1 LTAGFDHESRIENGF
16 NFFSGSRLTFNSVRV
31 NSVGAPKGCND
42 YMRQRTAMLE
52 SEEDLMG
59 KILFAIGTPKDW
71 ALYTPDLIAQAH
83 ASNSSVHVLEVDSPL
98 GTGLF
103 TSNKPPEDD
112 SYPEPVK
119 ENEKTD
125 PVHLDLKDMPED
137 TAIVA
142 LETSAFLNTVADSLR
157 ANNLE
162 VTAEWVP
169 NFDLAQLG
177 EYAALHN
184 ADTVALITRGWWT
197 NFIQGD
203 IRPALKEKGLKVIDL
218 KESDVMP
225 VPQAAD
231 AVTPRA

>member
-1 LTAGFDHESRIENGF
+1 
-16 NFFSGSRLTFNSVRV
+16 
-31 NSVGAPKGCND
+31 
-42 YMRQRTAMLE
+42 MRQKAAMLE
-52 SEEDLMG
+52 FEEGLMG

-83 ASNSSVHVLEVDSPL
+83 ASNSSVHVLELDSPL

-119 ENEKTD
+119 DNEKTD

-169 NFDLAQLG
+169 NFDLAQLA
-177 EYAALHN
+177 EYAVLHD
-184 ADTVALITRGWWT
+184 ADTVALIARGWWN
-197 NFIQGD
+197 NFIEGD
-203 IRPALKEKGLKVIDL
+203 IRPGLKQKGLKVIDL

-225 VPQAAD
+225 VPKEAD
-231 AVTPRA
+231 AVNPSA

>member
-1 LTAGFDHESRIENGF
+1 MN
-16 NFFSGSRLTFNSVRV
+16 
-31 NSVGAPKGCND
+31 
-42 YMRQRTAMLE
+42 
-52 SEEDLMG
+52 

-83 ASNSSVHVLEVDSPL
+83 ASNSSIHVLELDSPL

-112 SYPEPVK
+112 SYPEPVN
-119 ENEKTD
+119 ENQKIE

-169 NFDLAQLG
+169 NFNLAELA
-177 EYAALHN
+177 EYAMKHN
-184 ADTVALITRGWWT
+184 ADTVALISKGWW
-197 NFIQGD
+197 NHLLEGD
-203 IRPALKEKGLKVIDL
+203 IRPILKEKGLKVIDL

-225 VPQAAD
+225 VPQEAG
-231 AVTPRA
+231 VINPRA

>member
-1 LTAGFDHESRIENGF
+1 MS
-16 NFFSGSRLTFNSVRV
+16 
-31 NSVGAPKGCND
+31 
-42 YMRQRTAMLE
+42 
-52 SEEDLMG
+52 

-83 ASNSSVHVLEVDSPL
+83 ASNSSIHVLELDSPL

-119 ENEKTD
+119 DNQKTE
-125 PVHLDLKDMPED
+125 PVHLDLKNMPED

-142 LETSAFLNTVADSLR
+142 LKTSTFLNTVADSLR

-169 NFDLAQLG
+169 NFNLVELAD
-177 EYAALHN
+177 YAMQHN
-184 ADTVALITRGWWT
+184 ADTVALISRGWW
-197 NFIQGD
+197 NNLLEGD
-203 IRPALKEKGLKVIDL
+203 IRSSIKEKGLKVIDL

-225 VPQAAD
+225 VPKEAD
-231 AVTPRA
+231 AINPTV

>member
-1 LTAGFDHESRIENGF
+1 MS
-16 NFFSGSRLTFNSVRV
+16 
-31 NSVGAPKGCND
+31 
-42 YMRQRTAMLE
+42 
-52 SEEDLMG
+52 
-59 KILFAIGTPKDW
+59 KILFAIGKPKDW

-83 ASNSSVHVLEVDSPL
+83 ASNSSIHVLELDSPL

-112 SYPEPVK
+112 SYPEPVV
-119 ENEKTD
+119 ENQKTD

-169 NFDLAQLG
+169 NFNLAELG
-177 EYAALHN
+177 DYAIKHG
-184 ADTVALITRGWWT
+184 ADTVALISRGWW
-197 NFIQGD
+197 NNLLEGD
-203 IRPALKEKGLKVIDL
+203 VRPMLKAKGLKVIDL

-225 VPQAAD
+225 VPQEAD
-231 AVTPRA
+231 VINPSA

>member
-1 LTAGFDHESRIENGF
+1 
-16 NFFSGSRLTFNSVRV
+16 
-31 NSVGAPKGCND
+31 
-42 YMRQRTAMLE
+42 
-52 SEEDLMG
+52 MG

-83 ASNSSVHVLEVDSPL
+83 ASNSSVHVLEIDSPL

-112 SYPEPVK
+112 SYPEPVS
-119 ENEKTD
+119 EHQKTE

-142 LETSAFLNTVADSLR
+142 LETSVFLNTVADSLR
-157 ANNLE
+157 AHDLE
-162 VTAEWVP
+162 VSAEWVP
-169 NFDLAQLG
+169 NFNLAELA
-177 EYAALHN
+177 EYAVVQG

-197 NFIQGD
+197 NFMQGD
-203 IRPALKEKGLKVIDL
+203 IRPDLKEKGLKVIDL

-225 VPQAAD
+225 VPKEADVINPAA
-231 AVTPRA
+231 

>member
-1 LTAGFDHESRIENGF
+1 
-16 NFFSGSRLTFNSVRV
+16 
-31 NSVGAPKGCND
+31 
-42 YMRQRTAMLE
+42 
-52 SEEDLMG
+52 MG
-59 KILFAIGTPKDW
+59 KILFAIGKPKDW

-83 ASNSSVHVLEVDSPL
+83 ASNSSIHVLELDSPL

-119 ENEKTD
+119 DNQKTE

-142 LETSAFLNTVADSLR
+142 LETSVFLNTVADSLR

-169 NFDLAQLG
+169 NFNLAELAD
-177 EYAALHN
+177 YAMQHN
-184 ADTVALITRGWWT
+184 ADTVALISRGWW
-197 NFIQGD
+197 NNLLEGD
-203 IRPALKEKGLKVIDL
+203 IRPAIKEKGLKVIDL
-218 KESDVMP
+218 KESDAVA
-225 VPQAAD
+225 VKQQAE
-231 AVTPRA
+231 TLNQMT